1 MATGIVP
8 SRWVTQGELNAQFHR
23 SPSPQLHVLR
33 LGLLQDR
40 DVGVGV
46 FPQGEKVLVGSFRLG
61 SVALQGVGATKA
73 KMCQRTDGFVHHDST
88 MVEDF
93 LKLGGGFATLM
104 HGQIGLTAYED
115 RIQGERET
123 SYAR

>member
-93 LKLGGGFATLM
+93 LKLGSSFTALMRRQIGFAA
-104 HGQIGLTAYED
+104 HVDGV
-115 RIQGERET
+115 ET
-123 SYAR
+123 